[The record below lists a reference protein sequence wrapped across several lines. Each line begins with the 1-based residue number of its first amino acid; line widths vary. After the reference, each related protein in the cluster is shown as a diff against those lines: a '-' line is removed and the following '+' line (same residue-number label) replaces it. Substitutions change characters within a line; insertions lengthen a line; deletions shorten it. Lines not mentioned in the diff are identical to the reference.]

1 MHVYA
6 FIVGCTAY
14 PLQRQMA
21 MQMDWGYKYI
31 DLYLGMPGSSCGQE
45 IDCIAYDFS

>member
-21 MQMDWGYKYI
+21 MQMD
-31 DLYLGMPGSSCGQE
+31 
-45 IDCIAYDFS
+45 